1 MFTVFPADIKI
12 SNTKQTLIGGG
23 LRSKWGFKVY
33 SVGIYSDIK
42 LVNKLIKK
50 YRDTISKKDLITDFT
65 ESKSSTKTLLLK
77 FHREVAAT
85 DMSDA
90 LGDVLI
96 SKVGKEKS
104 NKFSS
109 FLLGIVDGDRLTKGS
124 DLYIT
129 CKNEKLL
136 ASISSGSGDN
146 GLSSNVSSE
155 DKSDVQKFDYAGKNV
170 KGLCMAIFEAYLGD
184 TPVSQQAKEGFEQGF
199 SDMIARDELNMILQM

>member
-33 SVGIYSDIK
+33 SVGIYSDVK

-77 FHREVAAT
+77 FHREVAAN

-90 LGDVLI
+90 LGEVLI

-136 ASISSGSGDN
+136 ASISNSSGDN
-146 GLSSNVSSE
+146 GLSSNVSS
-155 DKSDVQKFDYAGKNV
+155 DASDVQKFDYAGKNV
-170 KGLCMAIFEAYLGD
+170 KGLCMAIFDAYLGEN
-184 TPVSQQAKEGFEQGF
+184 PVSHQAKDGFEQGF

>member
-85 DMSDA
+85 DMSLA
-90 LGDVLI
+90 LGEALI

-124 DLYIT
+124 DLYIS
-129 CKNEKLL
+129 CKGDKLL
-136 ASISSGSGDN
+136 ASISNSSGEN

-155 DKSDVQKFDYAGKNV
+155 TSDVQKFDYAGKNV
-170 KGLCMAIFEAYLGD
+170 KGLCTAIFEAYLGD

>member
-33 SVGIYSDIK
+33 SVGIYSDVK

-85 DMSDA
+85 DMSNA
-90 LGDVLI
+90 LGEALI

-124 DLYIT
+124 DLNIT
-129 CKNEKLL
+129 CKNDKLL
-136 ASISSGSGDN
+136 ASISNSGSGDN
-146 GLSSNVSSE
+146 GLSSNVSS
-155 DKSDVQKFDYAGKNV
+155 KTSDVQKFYYAGKNV
-170 KGLCMAIFEAYLGD
+170 KGLCTAIFEAYLGEN
-184 TPVSQQAKEGFEQGF
+184 PVSQQAKEGFEQGF

>member
-1 MFTVFPADIKI
+1 MI
-12 SNTKQTLIGGG
+12 
-23 LRSKWGFKVY
+23 
-33 SVGIYSDIK
+33 SDIK

-85 DMSDA
+85 DMSNA
-90 LGDVLI
+90 LGEVLI
-96 SKVGKEKS
+96 TKVGKEKS

-109 FLLGIVDGDRLTKGS
+109 FLLEIVDGDRLTKGS

-129 CKNEKLL
+129 CKNDKLL
-136 ASISSGSGDN
+136 ATISNSDSGGNNVVNSN
-146 GLSSNVSSE
+146 ASS
-155 DKSDVQKFDYAGKNV
+155 DISDVQKFDYAGKNV
-170 KGLCMAIFEAYLGD
+170 KGLCTAIFEAYLGD

>member
-33 SVGIYSDIK
+33 SVGIYSDVK
-42 LVNKLIKK
+42 LLNKLIKK

-65 ESKSSTKTLLLK
+65 ESKFTKTLLLK
-77 FHREVAAT
+77 FHREVAAN

-90 LGDVLI
+90 LGQALI

-104 NKFSS
+104 NKFSA

-129 CKNEKLL
+129 CKGDKLL
-136 ASISSGSGDN
+136 ASISNSSGSGEN
-146 GLSSNVSSE
+146 GLSNNASSE
-155 DKSDVQKFDYAGKNV
+155 TSDVQKFDYAGKNV